1 MTGLPERPPVP
12 SGRWQGIFAETVRL
26 VIAPLILLSSGF
38 FTADFIASGQFTWP
52 RTSRVFVLTVTV
64 LILGYE
70 FVYKEQLARSASQDR
85 ALSSVLYSCVLPYVI
100 GALVVIALARL

>member
-1 MTGLPERPPVP
+1 MTGRPERAPVQP
-12 SGRWQGIFAETVRL
+12 ARWHALFADTVRL

-52 RTSRVFVLTVTV
+52 RTSRVFVLTVTILV
-64 LILGYE
+64 LSYE
-70 FVYKEQLARSASQDR
+70 FVYKEQLARSASPDR

-100 GALVVIALARL
+100 GALVVVGLARL